1 MAMMTAS
8 AGAAEKS
15 PRYAFLSSLL
25 IPGGGHFYCEDR
37 SRGLFFFTAQTLLL
51 SATVLTHQK
60 AQEYRLKFLETDDPQ
75 DYGLYVD
82 YHNRRA
88 DLLWLLAGCY
98 LLSAADAYVGA
109 HFFEFEASPTTRLA
123 LFRFRF

>member
-1 MAMMTAS
+1 M
-8 AGAAEKS
+8 
-15 PRYAFLSSLL
+15 SSVLV
-25 IPGGGHFYCEDR
+25 PGGGHFYCENKG
-37 SRGLFFFTAQTLLL
+37 RGLFFFTAQTLLL

-60 AQEYRLKFLETDDPQ
+60 AEDYRLRYLETDDPH
-75 DYGLYVD
+75 DYDLYAH

-109 HFFEFEASPTTRLA
+109 HFFEFEASPRMKLA
-123 LFRFRF
+123 LVRLNF